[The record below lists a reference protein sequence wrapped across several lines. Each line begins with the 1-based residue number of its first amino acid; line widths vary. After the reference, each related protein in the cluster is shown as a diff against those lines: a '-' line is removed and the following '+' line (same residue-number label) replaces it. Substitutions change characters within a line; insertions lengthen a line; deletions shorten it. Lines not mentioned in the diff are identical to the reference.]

1 MKSYIEPLN
10 AADALDVLYAHGI
23 PFGDISYSRDN
34 DEDAVLH
41 GPGGDKVLR
50 TPDDVIAALGDDA
63 ARALAEHKRF
73 RERAVRE
80 LMVPVLS
87 DGESIYN
94 VRTGDTF
101 ILDSNC
107 EGKLYGFDYT
117 VTPLA
122 TLVDEGEDG
131 IPYGAG
137 VYAIETYGADM
148 GHIDDLPD
156 GECPD
161 PLTETVVK
169 PLDLSMGI

>member
-63 ARALAEHKRF
+63 AR
-73 RERAVRE
+73 
-80 LMVPVLS
+80 
-87 DGESIYN
+87 
-94 VRTGDTF
+94 
-101 ILDSNC
+101 
-107 EGKLYGFDYT
+107 
-117 VTPLA
+117 PLA

-137 VYAIETYGADM
+137 VGSNPR
-148 GHIDDLPD
+148 G
-156 GECPD
+156 GRR
-161 PLTETVVK
+161 
-169 PLDLSMGI
+169 GR